1 MPYRI
6 ILGRSK
12 DEREEL
18 GTKGAVFIGKQYVT
32 MGKTTSMANEVY
44 LDVAKPHVILISGK
58 RGSGKSYTMSVIAEG
73 VAEMPEEV
81 KNNLSCLFFDT
92 MGIFWSMKYP
102 NYRQRELLDEW
113 GIEPKDFSDRIIV
126 FVPKG
131 VFEEMK
137 EKGVPV
143 DEPFSLRVSDL
154 DGMDWCSTFDLSIN
168 GPLGVL
174 ILRVIDRLRKK
185 GKPFDISD
193 IVSEIESDER
203 ADKDTKE
210 AAIARFKMA
219 EGWGIFDKEGTTT
232 KELLRRGKVSVLD
245 VSYYSHASK
254 GFSIRALVIA
264 LLARKILK
272 ERMTARKIEEL
283 ASIQRG
289 WSYFKV
295 DYKEKKQEQI
305 PLVWI
310 FIDEAHEFLPRT
322 GETIA
327 TGPLIQI
334 IREGRQPGISL
345 VLATQQPGKIHTD
358 VMTQCDLIISHR
370 VTSSM
375 DVKALSD
382 IMQSYMPYSLTRYL
396 DELPKLRGAAI
407 TLDDKQER
415 VYPIQIRPKYTWHG
429 GEEPSAI

>member
-1 MPYRI
+1 MPHRI
-6 ILGRSK
+6 VLGRSK

-18 GTKGAVFIGKQYVT
+18 GIKGAVFIGKQYVT

-44 LDVAKPHVILISGK
+44 LDVAKPHVILVSGK

-113 GIEPKDFSDRIIV
+113 GIEPKDFSDRITV

-131 VFEEMK
+131 AFEEMK
-137 EKGVPV
+137 EKGIPV

-154 DGMDWCSTFDLSIN
+154 DGMDWCSTFGLSLN
-168 GPLGVL
+168 EPLGVL

-185 GKPFDISD
+185 GEPFDITD
-193 IVSEIESDER
+193 VVDEIEGDER
-203 ADKDTKE
+203 AGKDTKE
-210 AAIARFKMA
+210 AAIARFRMA
-219 EGWGIFDKEGTTT
+219 EGWGIFDKEGTST

-245 VSYYSHASK
+245 ISCYSHVSK
-254 GFSIRALVIA
+254 GFSIRALAVA
-264 LLARKILK
+264 LLAREILR

-295 DYKEKKQEQI
+295 NYKERKQEQI

-327 TGPLIQI
+327 TGPLIQL

-370 VTSSM
+370 VTSSI

-382 IMQSYMPYSLTRYL
+382 IMQSYMPYSLVKYL
-396 DELPKLRGAAI
+396 DALPKSRGAAI
-407 TLDDKQER
+407 ALDDKQER